1 MDNDKT
7 KIDISSVDA
16 AKLPH
21 KDRLTEFKKTW
32 YKFSLNKMSVVGLVI
47 IILVILLAV
56 FYKFIVPYPED
67 IGAVVKFQEALQAPS
82 AEHLLELTLQE
93 EICSAESYTHS
104 RSPDHGRGMS
114 DNSCAFRRHTG
125 TCSRILEREI
135 HIQFHNESIRCIFG
149 SAGADTGNVRFIHN
163 GTQHDQRHVGSQC
176 FLVALVYEA
185 GIRHSGFHTK
195 RNIYTIC
202 GSPRSQQKSHTVQR
216 NTAKHLVAYSDK
228 SNFGYGLGNHGRSYP
243 ELRGNGRTAADSV
256 SWGYGLKRSKLLAGP
271 VVDVGIPGSGDHDNS
286 AGL

>member
-82 AEHLLELTLQE
+82 AEHLLGTD
-93 EICSAESYTHS
+93 ATGRDMFS
-104 RSPDHGRGMS
+104 RIIY
-114 DNSCAFRRHTG
+114 AFRGALTMG
-125 TCSRILEREI
+125 VGCLIIVVPFGGIL
-135 HIQFHNESIRCIFG
+135 G
-149 SAGADTGNVRFIHN
+149 
-163 GTQHDQRHVGSQC
+163 
-176 FLVALVYEA
+176 LVAGYWNGKFISNFIMRVSDVFLALPALILVMCVSSIMEPSMTNAMLALSVSWWPWYTRLVY
-185 GIRHSGFHTK
+185 GIVVST

-286 AGL
+286 VGV